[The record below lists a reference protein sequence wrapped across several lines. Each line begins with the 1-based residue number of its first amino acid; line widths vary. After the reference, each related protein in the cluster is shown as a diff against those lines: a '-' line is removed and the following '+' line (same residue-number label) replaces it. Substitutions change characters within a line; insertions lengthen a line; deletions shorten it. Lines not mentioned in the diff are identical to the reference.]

1 MKYLIIIKKMKK
13 LIKSTSCLFIFL
25 LAFSGCQSVKDGL
38 TGKKQNNSDEFLVQ
52 KKNPLTLP
60 PEFGKLPK
68 PKNLNKD
75 SENNESEI
83 DLNKILTKD
92 PSTVKTVDIEET
104 SNGSL
109 EKSIL
114 KKIKNN

>member
-1 MKYLIIIKKMKK
+1 MKN
-13 LIKSTSCLFIFL
+13 LFKNIFL
-25 LAFSGCQSVKDGL
+25 TLLILCFFSACQSVKDGL

-92 PSTVKTVDIEET
+92 PSTVKTVAIEET

>member
-1 MKYLIIIKKMKK
+1 MKINNIILILVIA
-13 LIKSTSCLFIFL
+13 
-25 LAFSGCQSVKDGL
+25 LAGLSCQSIKDGL
-38 TGKKQNNSDEFLVQ
+38 SGKKSENNDEFLVQ

-92 PSTVKTVDIEET
+92 PSTVKTVAIEET